1 MNIILLLFQKN
12 NVKRNSGMVYPSLVS
27 IPGITAELYLCSP
40 CWTLPIY
47 KSINYSRGGK
57 ATVIKAAINYIDGLI
72 AL

>member
-1 MNIILLLFQKN
+1 
-12 NVKRNSGMVYPSLVS
+12 MVYPSLVS